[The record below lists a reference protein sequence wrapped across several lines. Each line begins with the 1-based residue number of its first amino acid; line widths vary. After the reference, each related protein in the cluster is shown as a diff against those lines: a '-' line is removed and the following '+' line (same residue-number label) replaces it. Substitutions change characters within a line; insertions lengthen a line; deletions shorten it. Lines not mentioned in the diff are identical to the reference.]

1 MKFSIP
7 KPCSAS
13 WNKMHP
19 NTQGR
24 FCDLCSKTVVD
35 FSNKSTQEI
44 EQYFKKNSKEKT
56 CGRFRTDQLKS
67 NVSNFEKILR
77 KFCVASILFLLPVN
91 VLNAQSG
98 KEFVFV
104 KDTCNAQIDPPKP
117 LHVIKVET
125 IGVVDSSQ
133 DSVSVDEI
141 EEEVQLMG
149 DIAIEMEKSDM
160 IEPYMYFKVEEK
172 PVFPG
177 GQEALFNTIKS
188 KIGNGPF
195 PSEEKIFIS
204 FVIDSLGQLQDAK
217 VVLGKNKALIKRSI
231 EILEELPNWEPGRH
245 ENKPVAVQYTIP
257 LLFINNKN

>member
-1 MKFSIP
+1 MRISIP

-44 EQYFKKNSKEKT
+44 EQYFKENSNEKT

-67 NVSNFEKILR
+67 NVSNLEKILK
-77 KFCVASILFLLPVN
+77 KFCVTSILFLLPVN
-91 VLNAQSG
+91 ALQAQSE

-117 LHVIKVET
+117 LNMIKVET

-133 DSVSVDEI
+133 DSVGVDEI

-149 DIAIEMEKSDM
+149 DIAIEMEKGDM
-160 IEPYMYFKVEEK
+160 IEPYMYFKVDEK

-195 PSEEKIFIS
+195 PAEEKIYLS
-204 FVIDSLGQLQDAK
+204 FVIDALGKVENPK
-217 VVLGKNKALIKRSI
+217 VVRGNNKELIKRSI
-231 EILEELPNWEPGRH
+231 EILNNLPHWQPACHNDI
-245 ENKPVAVQYTIP
+245 PVAVKYTIP
-257 LLFINNKN
+257 ILFINQNY